1 MTATAR
7 RSSGIRYVLG
17 SLLAFGALNAAYGG
31 YYGLSGAKGVPL
43 EWLSGSPFRDY
54 FIPSLILLVVMG
66 GSFLAGAIAAF
77 ANSRLARTAG
87 LWAGVVVLVWISV
100 QLGIIGYVSWMQPV
114 TAVGGIAVLGL
125 AWLLPGQGARTTAR

>member
-17 SLLAFGALNAAYGG
+17 SLLTFGALNAAYGG

-54 FIPSLILLVVMG
+54 FIPSLILLVVVG
-66 GSFLAGAIAAF
+66 GSFLSRATLIPHFEARRVIIIPQYRATIIPHFLKSRAI
-77 ANSRLARTAG
+77 
-87 LWAGVVVLVWISV
+87 
-100 QLGIIGYVSWMQPV
+100 IIPHF
-114 TAVGGIAVLGL
+114 
-125 AWLLPGQGARTTAR
+125 